1 MEKILVVG
9 ANGTTGKE
17 IVNLLNESQYFE
29 PYAMVRKPEQEEQFK
44 SREIK
49 TLLADLEQDVS
60 TTTNGMDKVI
70 FAAGSGGKK
79 VKEVDEKGAQKMI
92 DASKNNN
99 IKKFIMLSSMG
110 ADQPENAEDLK
121 EYLHAKHNADVY
133 LKNSGLNY
141 AIVRPGSLNNNKLT
155 NKIELSEKLNKRG
168 EISRSDVAQVIARVA
183 NDDVANK
190 ETFEIIS
197 GNTLIADAF
206 NKVKA

>member
-44 SREIK
+44 SRGIK

-70 FAAGSGGKK
+70 FAAGSGGKN

-197 GNTLIADAF
+197 GNTLITDAF